1 MLRFA
6 EELKP
11 HSKISIEQPHQPVHW
26 RATRALGGSA
36 PLPHLVTEIFKD
48 CQKDR
53 RFVLKVQVY
62 RALGHLR
69 RMGNIIDGS
78 LAISVLRKQLQSRQ
92 HDRSEERRVGKE

>member
-11 HSKISIEQPHQPVHW
+11 QSEVGIEQPSQSIHC
-26 RATRALGGSA
+26 RATYALGGSA
-36 PLPHLVTEIFKD
+36 PLSHLVAEIFKD

-69 RMGNIIDGS
+69 RLGNIIDGS

-92 HDRSEERRVGKE
+92 HDGIWFG